1 MSCLGRE
8 RMFQYFSSLHGT
20 TGRAGPPELRDR
32 LRLRR
37 AARHRRQGAGRH
49 ADRLVDGHVN
59 VIWQGDANEAILRC
73 LARAGSP
80 PEILN
85 LTGPE
90 VLSVRELA
98 LAFGR
103 RLGRD
108 PVFTGREAP
117 DALLSNSAR
126 YVSWMGSPRVP
137 VERMLDWIAG
147 WVRLDGERLNKPTHY
162 DTRDGKF

>member
-1 MSCLGRE
+1 V
-8 RMFQYFSSLHGT
+8 QAGT
-20 TGRAGPPELRDR
+20 PIDLSM
-32 LRLRR
+32 
-37 AARHRRQGAGRH
+37 
-49 ADRLVDGHVN
+49 GHVN

-126 YVSWMGSPRVP
+126 YVSGMGSPRVP

-162 DTRDGKF
+162 DTATASSEGGRVACRCRRRAVWPRARVRLE